1 MANDRDDSLTAS
13 DPADAGRWRA
23 DATGLKAYRPSPPAT
38 LPFRPTAIQALTVS
52 FEPPGG
58 EPCTALVRRWEPG
71 AASRCRLCLDCTAKV
86 GPDGHAVCVVAV
98 HGDAPEGVQ
107 ALLYS
112 PDGLNR
118 PFCDLAHSD
127 L

>member
-1 MANDRDDSLTAS
+1 V
-13 DPADAGRWRA
+13 
-23 DATGLKAYRPSPPAT
+23 
-38 LPFRPTAIQALTVS
+38 PFRPTAIQALTVS

-71 AASRCRLCLDCTAKV
+71 AAARCRLCLDCTAKV

-98 HGDAPEGVQ
+98 HGDAPEGLQ

-118 PFCDLAHSD
+118 PALDLARSD